1 MSIIAELLCGVSRLL
16 GGDFVGGEMTVH
28 RVPRSPHLALSI
40 SPLFF
45 ECPPRRLSLKGG
57 VGRET
62 YDQRHSPKYA
72 RLLLFRNVP
81 TKISTVFHS
90 ISRTDLWSQG
100 NSAQSEGIIL
110 IFII

>member
-1 MSIIAELLCGVSRLL
+1 MSIIAELLYGVSRLL

-28 RVPRSPHLALSI
+28 RVSPSPHLALSI

-62 YDQRHSPKYA
+62 YDQSHSPKYA
-72 RLLLFRNVP
+72 RLLLF
-81 TKISTVFHS
+81 
-90 ISRTDLWSQG
+90 
-100 NSAQSEGIIL
+100 
-110 IFII
+110 